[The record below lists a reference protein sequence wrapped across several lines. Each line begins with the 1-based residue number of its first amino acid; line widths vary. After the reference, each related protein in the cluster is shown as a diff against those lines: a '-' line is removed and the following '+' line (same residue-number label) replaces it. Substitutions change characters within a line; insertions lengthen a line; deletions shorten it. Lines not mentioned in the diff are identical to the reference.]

1 MGNWFVERFKE
12 QSECGM
18 LVVSIWRLE
27 FELFGADLLIVLSIS
42 VIAEYS
48 GFRGANSL
56 PNFLLEFGVF
66 EACFRS
72 GFRAAKS
79 I

>member
-1 MGNWFVERFKE
+1 MAKN
-12 QSECGM
+12 ECGM

-27 FELFGADLLIVLSIS
+27 FELFGANLLNVLSFS
-42 VIAEYS
+42 VIADCS
-48 GFRGANSL
+48 GFRGAHSL
-56 PNFLLEFGVF
+56 PNLLMGFGVF

-79 I
+79 M